1 MPIVSNS
8 KKQSRSSNKPSR
20 TAADQRTSKL
30 GSELVKGLRQAAAHF
45 RGETT
50 LRAYEYRIPEHIDVR
65 SVRQKTGLS
74 QGEFAAR
81 YALNPRTVQEWEQGR
96 SEPDLATR
104 AYLTVIDRNP
114 QAVEEAL
121 SATTACP

>member
-1 MPIVSNS
+1 MPTVSNS
-8 KKQSRSSNKPSR
+8 KKQSRTSKKPSP
-20 TAADQRTSKL
+20 AAGQQMSKL

-45 RGETT
+45 RGDST
-50 LRAYEYRIPEHIDVR
+50 LRTYEYSIPEHIDVR
-65 SVRQKTGLS
+65 TVRQKTGLS

-81 YALNPRTVQEWEQGR
+81 YALNLRTVQEWEQGR

-121 SATTACP
+121 ATTV

>member
-1 MPIVSNS
+1 MPTVKSS
-8 KKQSRSSNKPSR
+8 KKQSPISNKPSR
-20 TAADQRTSKL
+20 AADQGTSKL
-30 GSELVKGLRQAAAHF
+30 GRELVKGLQQAAAHF

-65 SVRQKTGLS
+65 SLRRKTGLS

-81 YALNPRTVQEWEQGR
+81 YALSLRTVQEWEQGR

-121 SATTACP
+121 AETAELR

>member
-1 MPIVSNS
+1 MPTVSNS
-8 KKQSRSSNKPSR
+8 KKQSRSSKKPSR
-20 TAADQRTSKL
+20 AAADQQTSKL

-50 LRAYEYRIPEHIDVR
+50 LRTYEYSIPEHINVR

-104 AYLTVIDRNP
+104 AYLTVIENNP

-121 SATTACP
+121 AATTA

>member
-1 MPIVSNS
+1 MPTVSNS
-8 KKQSRSSNKPSR
+8 TKQSRSSKKPSP
-20 TAADQRTSKL
+20 QQTSKL

-50 LRAYEYRIPEHIDVR
+50 LRTYEYNIPEHINVR
-65 SVRQKTGLS
+65 TVRQKTGLS

-121 SATTACP
+121 ATTA